1 MILDK
6 DLVLFPTRKSGVKPV
21 IIELLFV
28 QIPSATSK
36 TGSGRFLK
44 VNRTQNNMK
53 KVALIL
59 LSIIGTAALASASTL
74 NSYTATAAPGSNPD
88 GVDQSSIPVQ
98 VWTQTQGITPTGS
111 GSGEGSWTLIPNSWQ
126 MYTYP
131 DGNNVIGSITETH
144 MFDGGA
150 LTVGQTV
157 SLAFEMSATNPHT
170 DVGVDLLNG
179 SGDAVTFGIYGA
191 EPDPSNTPY
200 TGSGYFY
207 SDAGSGGDVSA
218 GSMGY
223 QYHSEFNISFT
234 VTGANTYSAVAGTDS
249 WSGTFSGSLLGI
261 DLFNNAAGNGSD
273 VCFNNLAIVPEPG
286 TFALVGAG
294 LALLLGSRRFSTALR
309 G

>member
-1 MILDK
+1 
-6 DLVLFPTRKSGVKPV
+6 
-21 IIELLFV
+21 
-28 QIPSATSK
+28 
-36 TGSGRFLK
+36 LK
-44 VNRTQNNMK
+44 VKRTQNNMK

-59 LSIIGTAALASASTL
+59 LSIIGAAGLASASTL
-74 NSYTATAAPGSNPD
+74 DSYTATAAPGSNPD
-88 GVDQSSIPVQ
+88 GVDQNSIPVQ
-98 VWTQTQGITPTGS
+98 VWTQTQGTGGS
-111 GSGEGSWTLIPNSWQ
+111 GSGEGSWTLQPNYWQ

-131 DGNNVIGSITETH
+131 DGNNVIGTITETH
-144 MFDGGA
+144 TFDGGA
-150 LTVGQTV
+150 LAIGQTV

-179 SGDAVTFGIYGA
+179 SGDAVTFGIFGA
-191 EPDPSNTPY
+191 EPDATNPYY

-207 SDAGSGGDVSA
+207 SDAGSSYVSA

-223 QYHSEFNISFT
+223 QYHSAFDISFT

-261 DLFNNAAGNGSD
+261 DVFNNAAGNGSD
-273 VCFNNLAIVPEPG
+273 VAFNNLAIVPEPG

-294 LALLLGSRRFSTALR
+294 LALLLGSRRFSTARR

>member
-6 DLVLFPTRKSGVKPV
+6 NLVLFPTRKSGVKPV

-28 QIPSATSK
+28 QKPSATSN

-59 LSIIGTAALASASTL
+59 LSLIGAAGMASASTL

-88 GVDQSSIPVQ
+88 GVDQNSIPVQ
-98 VWTQTQGITPTGS
+98 VWTQTQGTGGS
-111 GSGEGSWTLIPNSWQ
+111 GSGYGTWTLIPNCWQ

-131 DGNNVIGSITETH
+131 DGNNVIGTITETH

-150 LTVGQTV
+150 LAIGQTV

-191 EPDPSNTPY
+191 EPDATNPRSNRILQAVGFQFIESIKMSYKT
-200 TGSGYFY
+200 
-207 SDAGSGGDVSA
+207 
-218 GSMGY
+218 
-223 QYHSEFNISFT
+223 
-234 VTGANTYSAVAGTDS
+234 ANLYV
-249 WSGTFSGSLLGI
+249 
-261 DLFNNAAGNGSD
+261 
-273 VCFNNLAIVPEPG
+273 LAREH
-286 TFALVGAG
+286 FLNHKKE
-294 LALLLGSRRFSTALR
+294 
-309 G
+309 

>member
-1 MILDK
+1 
-6 DLVLFPTRKSGVKPV
+6 
-21 IIELLFV
+21 
-28 QIPSATSK
+28 
-36 TGSGRFLK
+36 LK

-53 KVALIL
+53 KVALLL
-59 LSIIGTAALASASTL
+59 LSLIGAAGMASASTL

-88 GVDQSSIPVQ
+88 GVDQNSNPVQ
-98 VWTQTQGITPTGS
+98 VWTQTQGTGGS
-111 GSGEGSWTLIPNSWQ
+111 GSGEGSWTLTPNYWQ
-126 MYTYP
+126 IYTYP
-131 DGNNVIGSITETH
+131 DGNNVIGPITETH

-150 LTVGQTV
+150 LAIGQTV

-191 EPDPSNTPY
+191 EPDATNPYY

-207 SDAGSGGDVSA
+207 SDAGSGGDVNA

-223 QYHSEFNISFT
+223 QYHSAFNISFT

-261 DLFNNAAGNGSD
+261 DVFNNAAGNGSD
-273 VCFNNLAIVPEPG
+273 VAFNNLAVVPEPG
-286 TFALVGAG
+286 TFALVGVG
-294 LALLLGSRRFSTALR
+294 ALLLGSRRFLTALR

>member
-6 DLVLFPTRKSGVKPV
+6 SPVLFPTRKSGVKPV

-28 QIPSATSK
+28 QKPSATSN

-59 LSIIGTAALASASTL
+59 LSIIGTAGLASASTL

-88 GVDQSSIPVQ
+88 GVDQSSTPVQ
-98 VWTQTQGITPTGS
+98 VWTQTQDTGGS

-131 DGNNVIGSITETH
+131 GGTSGAIGVITETH
-144 MFDGGA
+144 TFDGGA
-150 LTVGQTV
+150 LAIGQTV

-223 QYHSEFNISFT
+223 QYHSAFDISFT

-261 DLFNNAAGNGSD
+261 DVFNNAAGNGSD

-286 TFALVGAG
+286 TFALVGIG
-294 LALLLGSRRFSTALR
+294 LALLIGNRYRSSNILHG
-309 G
+309 

>member
-1 MILDK
+1 
-6 DLVLFPTRKSGVKPV
+6 
-21 IIELLFV
+21 
-28 QIPSATSK
+28 
-36 TGSGRFLK
+36 
-44 VNRTQNNMK
+44 MK
-53 KVALIL
+53 KVVLTLISL
-59 LSIIGTAALASASTL
+59 IGAAGLASAAV
-74 NSYTATAAPGSNPD
+74 NVSYSATAAPGSNPD
-88 GVDQSSIPVQ
+88 GVDQNSSPVQ
-98 VWTQTQGITPTGS
+98 VWQQTQGTGGS

-131 DGNNVIGSITETH
+131 DGNNVIGTITETH

-150 LTVGQTV
+150 LAIGQTV

-179 SGDAVTFGIYGA
+179 SGAAVTFGIYGA
-191 EPDPSNTPY
+191 EPDPSNIPY

-207 SDAGSGGDVSA
+207 SDAGSGGDVNA
-218 GSMGY
+218 GPMGY
-223 QYHSEFNISFT
+223 QYHSAFNISFT

-273 VCFNNLAIVPEPG
+273 VCFNNLAVVPEPG
-286 TFALVGAG
+286 TFAFAGIG
-294 LALLLGSRRFSTALR
+294 LALLVVNRCRPSKALR